1 MVASTA
7 SGGGS
12 MLHLFL
18 GLRSVVRVRRGY
30 TDGSVFRLHYRLT
43 VLCLLAATF
52 LVTSRQVQS
61 YLVTVLRNI
70 VTHIRCKIFL
80 NHFFNS
86 LVFKCASLS
95 NTRSTW
101 ARR

>member
-1 MVASTA
+1 
-7 SGGGS
+7 

-52 LVTSRQVQS
+52 VVTSRQVQS

-70 VTHIRCKIFL
+70 VTDISKIFL
-80 NHFFNS
+80 NYIFNL
-86 LVFKCASLS
+86 LVFKHASLS

>member
-7 SGGGS
+7 SGGG

-52 LVTSRQVQS
+52 VVTSRQVQS

-70 VTHIRCKIFL
+70 VTDISKIFL
-80 NHFFNS
+80 NYIFNL
-86 LVFKCASLS
+86 LVFKHASLS

>member
-7 SGGGS
+7 SGGG

-52 LVTSRQVQS
+52 VVTSRQVQS

-70 VTHIRCKIFL
+70 VTDIRCKRFLYYIFNL
-80 NHFFNS
+80 
-86 LVFKCASLS
+86 LVFKHASLS